1 MMDYREAIRE
11 TAAKLSALSLIDPKD
26 IPRIE
31 LYMEQLTT
39 FFEEEMGDVR
49 RHSDEKILTKT
60 MINNYTKNGILDPPA
75 RKKYNRDHIIALVYI
90 FLLKPV
96 LAIQD
101 IRQIFDMQ
109 PDGHT
114 SEEQA
119 ALYTVFTRMLDDY
132 REKSADRIKAL
143 LASADRMLAEAGL
156 DDPRYSVML
165 LCLLL
170 SVEATA
176 GKLTVGRLVDRFRDW
191 DWDHTEKE
199 SR

>member
-1 MMDYREAIRE
+1 MDYSEAIRE
-11 TAAKLSALSLIDPKD
+11 TAAKLSALSLIDPND

-31 LYMEQLTT
+31 LYMEQVTT

-49 RHSDEKILTKT
+49 RHSEEKILTKT
-60 MINNYTKNGILDPPA
+60 MINNYTKSGILDAPT
-75 RKKYNRDHIIALVYI
+75 RKKYSRDHIIALVYI

-96 LAIQD
+96 LSIQD

-114 SEEQA
+114 SEDQA
-119 ALYTVFTRMLDDY
+119 ALYTVFNQILDDY
-132 REKSADRIKAL
+132 REKSAGRIEAL
-143 LASADRMLAEAGL
+143 LTTADRMLEEAGL

-176 GKLTVGRLVDRFRDW
+176 GKLTVGRLLDRFKDW
-191 DWDHTEKE
+191 QWDTEKE
-199 SR
+199 SK